1 GHRRDAGAAGLIAA
15 GRCAAARRLNAL
27 AQTHAGNPVVA
38 PATMPIRPEVLKMPS
53 RDSSTSRR
61 ESGPA
66 PGDRICIPPAV
77 AAAFPPL
84 WTAVLTRLGSGA
96 ALPAD
101 EVEPWAR
108 AVNLAQLLVQWIDAG
123 LCRCRRSEGAAI
135 GGFVEGA
142 IAPAVLAWI
151 ESACAV
157 EPAAEVE

>member
-1 GHRRDAGAAGLIAA
+1 M
-15 GRCAAARRLNAL
+15 
-27 AQTHAGNPVVA
+27 PVQ
-38 PATMPIRPEVLKMPS
+38 ES
-53 RDSSTSRR
+53 RS
-61 ESGPA
+61 SGPEA
-66 PGDRICIPPAV
+66 VPAMERLCVPAAV
-77 AAAFPPL
+77 AAAFPPV